1 MGLLDSFLG
10 GEDPLAALN
19 KFASENSQVVEAAT
33 SLLSS
38 KDGSVGGSG
47 GLQEILGALQSGG
60 LGDVVSSWLSNGPN
74 QEIGADKIS
83 ELVSSDMLSQ
93 FASKAG
99 VGTSEASGVL
109 ANMLPELVNQLSP
122 DGAAPNA
129 ASLGGLLDGL
139 KSSLGSR

>member
-10 GEDPLAALN
+10 GEDPLAALS
-19 KFASENSQVVEAAT
+19 KLASENSQVVEAAT

-47 GLQEILGALQSGG
+47 GLQGILGALQGGG

-74 QEIGADKIS
+74 QQIGADKIS
-83 ELVSSDMLSQ
+83 ELLSGDMLSQ

-109 ANMLPELVNQLSP
+109 ANLLPELVNQLSP

-129 ASLGGLLDGL
+129 ASLDGLLDGL
-139 KSSLGSR
+139 KTSLGGR